1 MGITYKELLL
11 IDYPEKLPNMNCSIR
26 GLGCPDS
33 YNYTVERYCPPGG
46 CENCWGRVAP
56 PVENPREGFSYNS
69 IKLKDNI

>member
-11 IDYPEKLPNMNCSIR
+11 IDNPERLPDMSCSVR

-33 YNYTVERYCPPGG
+33 YNYTCETSCPPCPLGG

-56 PVENPREGFSYNS
+56 PVENPREGFSYN
-69 IKLKDNI
+69 